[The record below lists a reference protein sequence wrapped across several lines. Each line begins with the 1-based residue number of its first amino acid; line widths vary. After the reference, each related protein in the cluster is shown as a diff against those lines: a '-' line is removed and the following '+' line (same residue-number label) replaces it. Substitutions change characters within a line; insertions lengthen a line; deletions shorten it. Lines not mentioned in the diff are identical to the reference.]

1 MDFSLLLFVLIG
13 IFLMII
19 LQWIK
24 YGSSFKL
31 SMILP
36 KALLAFLLGGLL
48 VYFIDK
54 YSIKGAL
61 ITLSVMALMYVTYV
75 VPGIKKL

>member
-13 IFLMII
+13 IAIMIL

-24 YGSSFKL
+24 YGPAFKL

-36 KALLAFLLGGLL
+36 KAVLVFILGGLL

-61 ITLSVMALMYVTYV
+61 ITLSVMGLMYFTYV
-75 VPGIKKL
+75 IPGIKKL